1 MNCSMVSMGRPD
13 SRHFASYFIF
23 CCSISPMMS
32 FSYFS
37 GRIFAWVVAGVIID
51 DYCVWIEGASNKFG
65 WLILFDGRLFG
76 RVA

>member
-1 MNCSMVSMGRPD
+1 
-13 SRHFASYFIF
+13 
-23 CCSISPMMS
+23 MMS

-37 GRIFAWVVAGVIID
+37 GRIFAWVVGGVIID